1 MGWKWAQNGM
11 VYEGTNITYI
21 GLFFACSFKTLQ
33 MILPKVQLS
42 RAGLSAPDAFSE
54 RQSQDFLHMIGK
66 EGKKKSECVV

>member
-1 MGWKWAQNGM
+1 VDICFYLGYVDLNLLC
-11 VYEGTNITYI
+11 I
-21 GLFFACSFKTLQ
+21 SFKTLQ